1 MEYLRLVKDDDE
13 WVLPTDSWIDSVP
26 ASVRADT
33 QERAFQHGSVKTGSG
48 KIEERIVAL
57 SILATAGSQA
67 EYLALS
73 GEIKRKLYRE
83 NQRLYIAPD
92 RYINLAVMDS
102 LEEKFD
108 KGFLL
113 RQAVIRAEFKC
124 TDPFWYS
131 TPVEATVAP
140 TGTPRAFTLAN
151 GGNVDTA
158 PVITVT
164 APASGTVPEV
174 RITNAA
180 NGRES
185 VFRDPRLAN
194 GAAVTIDGVAGTVT
208 LDGDN
213 AVNAFYGA
221 FPRLE
226 PGDNAMTYTGAKCS
240 IAITYDQRWL

>member
-1 MEYLRLVKDDDE
+1 MEYLRLVKDDNE
-13 WVLPTDSWIDSVP
+13 WVLPADSWIDSVP

-33 QERAFQHGSVKTGSG
+33 QARAFQHGSVMVGSG
-48 KIEERIVAL
+48 KIAERVVAL
-57 SILATAGSQA
+57 SILISAGSQA
-67 EYLALS
+67 EYLTAAA
-73 GEIKRKLYRE
+73 EIKRKLYRTD
-83 NQRLYIAPD
+83 QKLYIAED
-92 RYINLAVMDS
+92 KYINLAVLDS
-102 LEEKFD
+102 IEEKFD

-113 RQAVIRAEFKC
+113 RQAVLTAEFKA

-131 TPVEATVAP
+131 TPVEAAVSP

-151 GGNVDTA
+151 DGNVDTA

-164 APASGTVPEV
+164 APATGTVPEV

-226 PGDNAMTYTGAKCS
+226 PGANAMTYTGARCS